1 MKEFIFQLIGVLLFG
16 GAAFSIF
23 EGILQLDHSG
33 FLIGWISC
41 MGYFTGKH
49 VYDSLQKLKK
59 IEDE

>member
-1 MKEFIFQLIGVLLFG
+1 MKEFIFQFIVGLLFG
-16 GAAFSIF
+16 GAAFTIF
-23 EGILQLDHSG
+23 EGILQLNHSE
-33 FLIGWISC
+33 FLIGWICC